1 MRRILATVMV
11 VASGIAGV
19 FLWHA
24 AHAPRLDVSSSQI
37 YIHDTPVCVM
47 RHGGE
52 IIASIGMCDP
62 NEGQSR
68 GRGFGTGR
76 GSVEESPYSI
86 EAPSGLPP
94 GHPPVDSIPAP
105 ERLRRIPI

>member
-1 MRRILATVMV
+1 MKRVLATFMI

-24 AHAPRLDVSSSQI
+24 ANQPRIDFSSRQI

-52 IIASIGMCDP
+52 IIASVGMCDP
-62 NEGQSR
+62 YEGES
-68 GRGFGTGR
+68 GGR
-76 GSVEESPYSI
+76 GSGTGSGSLGEAPDSR
-86 EAPSGLPP
+86 EAPSVLPP
-94 GHPPVDSIPAP
+94 GHPPVGSFPAFEP
-105 ERLRRIPI
+105 LRRIPI